1 MNINNYN
8 EIFEKFIDLDTL
20 LNDYINYGDD
30 KEITKRN
37 KIIYIRDLIKTEALK
52 MCIELVDMTY
62 LGVDMLFW
70 F

>member
-8 EIFEKFIDLDTL
+8 EIFEKFTDLDAL

-37 KIIYIRDLIKTEALK
+37 KIIYIRELIKTEALK
-52 MCIELVDMTY
+52 MCIELVDMSY
-62 LGVDMLFW
+62 LVVDM
-70 F
+70 